1 MKKLLPVLTV
11 PLTAWVLSAPMAA
24 RAGSTS
30 GGDGRDDGHGRRHFD
45 VVEAT
50 IPEMQQAVRS
60 HAITSKKLVQLAI
73 ARRI

>member
-50 IPEMQQAVRS
+50 IPEMQQALRS